1 MTYPQSR
8 IKVDAI
14 EGAESGAVSISYGA
28 TVPSGQQFT
37 VLGNVT
43 LNGIVTATSFDGSG
57 ANLTNIDVIGLQK
70 AVAFNLVVG

>member
-14 EGAESGAVSISYGA
+14 EGAEGGAVNISYGA
-28 TVPSGQQFT
+28 TVPSGQVFQ

-57 ANLTNIDVIGLQK
+57 AGLTDTTVTGLQK